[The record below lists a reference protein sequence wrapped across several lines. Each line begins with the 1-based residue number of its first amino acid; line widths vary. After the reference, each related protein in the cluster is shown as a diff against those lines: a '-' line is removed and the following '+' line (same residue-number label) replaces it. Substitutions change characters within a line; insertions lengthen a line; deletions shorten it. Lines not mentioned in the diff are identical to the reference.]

1 MGAGV
6 EEPTEPTRRP
16 RTGRFSL
23 PSGIGLRQHAARGTI
38 VNGLFSSALN
48 VLGFL
53 KGFVLAIFLS
63 PRDYGIWGILL
74 VTLGSLA
81 WLKQVGIS
89 DKYIQQDDPDQ
100 ERAFRRA
107 YTLELAVNAA
117 LLVVLVVAVPLM
129 ALLYGRP
136 ELLLP
141 GFALCLIVPGTQLQ
155 TPFWILYRR
164 MEFARQRRLQA
175 IDPVVGFVVTVALA
189 FAGAGYWSLVIGV
202 LAGTWAGA
210 AVAVRTSP
218 YPLRLEYDA
227 ATMRS
232 YVAFSRPLFVA
243 SLGGIVIAQGSILFS
258 EDAIGLAGTGA
269 VALVSQ
275 LTVLT
280 QRVDEVLTGTLY
292 PVICAVRD
300 RRDVLYETFEKSNR
314 IALMWAMP
322 LGFGL
327 ALFAHDVVHLVL
339 GERWAP
345 ATGVLAASGA
355 AAALMQLGF
364 NWTSYLLA
372 IGDTRPIAVNSVV
385 SAVVFLAAVPLMYA
399 FGLEGYAIL
408 TGCLT
413 AAALGVRAFY
423 LRRLFVGFPIL
434 RHALRALAPSA
445 PAIACVLAVRLV
457 AGGGDRTL
465 PRVIAELVLYGAVTL
480 GVTWRVERGLIR
492 EAVGYLRRRSAAGAA
507 PPALA
512 AP

>member
-1 MGAGV
+1 MAAGG

-16 RTGRFSL
+16 GTGRFSL
-23 PSGIGLRQHAARGTI
+23 PAGVGLRQHAARGTI
-38 VNGLFSSALN
+38 INGLFTSALN

-63 PRDYGIWGILL
+63 PSDYGIWGILL

-81 WLKQVGIS
+81 WLKQVGVS
-89 DKYIQQDDPDQ
+89 DKFIQQDDADQ

-117 LLVVLVVAVPLM
+117 LLALLVVAVPLM
-129 ALLYGRP
+129 ALLYGRA

-175 IDPVVGFVVTVALA
+175 VDPVVGFVVTVALA
-189 FAGAGYWSLVIGV
+189 AAGAGYWSLVLGV

-210 AVAVRTSP
+210 VVALRTSP
-218 YPLRLEYDA
+218 YRLRLEYDA

-269 VALVSQ
+269 VTLVSQ
-275 LTVLT
+275 LSVLT

-327 ALFAHDVVHLVL
+327 ALFAHDVVHFVL
-339 GERWAP
+339 GERWTP
-345 ATGVLAASGA
+345 AIGVLAASGA

-364 NWTSYLLA
+364 NWTSYFLA
-372 IGDTRPIAVNSVV
+372 MGNTRPIAVNSVV
-385 SAVVFLAAVPLMYA
+385 SAAVFLAAVPLMYVY
-399 FGLEGYAIL
+399 GLAGYAML
-408 TGCLT
+408 TGCLV
-413 AAALGVRAFY
+413 AASLAVRAYY
-423 LRRLFVGFPIL
+423 LRRVFVGFPIL
-434 RHALRALAPSA
+434 RHAARALAPSV
-445 PAIACVLAVRLV
+445 PAVACVLGVRLL
-457 AGGGDRTL
+457 AGGGERSL
-465 PRVIAELVLYGAVTL
+465 IRAGAEVALYLGVTL
-480 GVTWRVERGLIR
+480 GVTWWAERGLIR
-492 EAVGYLRRRSAAGAA
+492 EALGYLRRRSAAAA
-507 PPALA
+507 AAPALA